1 MAHHLVR
8 RTALV
13 LIAHG
18 QQRTVALSIAR
29 LKAKA
34 QYSTIVAYL
43 LPSQFGM
50 SELHEAYQQVLG
62 RRIDRANFRR
72 KMLELG
78 GLSSVGVSPTT
89 VHRGRPREQFELK
102 RADALALFD
111 RSLA

>member
-34 QYSTIVAYL
+34 QYSTIVVYL

-78 GLSSVGVSPTT
+78 GLSSVGISPTT

-102 RADALALFD
+102 RADALAHFD